1 MRDLLSFLMA
11 AVVAIAMNAEVRVIN
26 LDANSNV
33 SEILGDDI
41 LTIDSMKVNGY
52 LSHKNLT
59 SISWMVNRHLEYL
72 DLGDCS
78 IEGNEIPAKGLC
90 PTPLQA
96 NPGETHYA
104 IILKR
109 VILPQSVEKIGE
121 YALCAAPLESLELPA
136 SLKEI
141 GDWAFNGCSKITGKL
156 VFPDKVEKIGY
167 MAFCNCYGIT
177 SISLPEGLTELGG
190 HCFEGLTHLEEMN
203 FPSTLT
209 TIGEGACK
217 GWYRFTA
224 EKLEIGA
231 GVTTLG
237 RTAFQDCK
245 LQKVVFDPANEITT
259 INEGTFKDCGITEIT
274 LPSACARI
282 EQNAL
287 SGNNFETVVLPS
299 TLTYLGAYAFADCG
313 KLANVYVAAAV
324 PPTAETTS
332 IGGTAS
338 KQLYVPIGSKAAY
351 EADSFWG
358 TFGTITETNDFSG
371 VNASE
376 IPAVRA
382 YGAEGMAVVAGEV
395 RYEIVGIDGRSVAT
409 GIASQN
415 TQIPLPAGIYVVIA
429 NSNAQKI
436 IVK

>member
-1 MRDLLSFLMA
+1 M
-11 AVVAIAMNAEVRVIN
+11 
-26 LDANSNV
+26 
-33 SEILGDDI
+33 
-41 LTIDSMKVNGY
+41 
-52 LSHKNLT
+52 
-59 SISWMVNRHLEYL
+59 
-72 DLGDCS
+72 
-78 IEGNEIPAKGLC
+78 
-90 PTPLQA
+90 
-96 NPGETHYA
+96 
-104 IILKR
+104 
-109 VILPQSVEKIGE
+109 
-121 YALCAAPLESLELPA
+121 
-136 SLKEI
+136 
-141 GDWAFNGCSKITGKL
+141 
-156 VFPDKVEKIGY
+156 
-167 MAFCNCYGIT
+167 
-177 SISLPEGLTELGG
+177 
-190 HCFEGLTHLEEMN
+190 
-203 FPSTLT
+203 
-209 TIGEGACK
+209 
-217 GWYRFTA
+217 
-224 EKLEIGA
+224 
-231 GVTTLG
+231 
-237 RTAFQDCK
+237 
-245 LQKVVFDPANEITT
+245 FDPANEITT
-259 INEGTFKDCGITEIT
+259 IYEGTFKDCGITEIT

-358 TFGTITETNDFSG
+358 TFGTITETSNFSG
-371 VNASE
+371 VNAAE